1 MVAVART
8 CPLDRKKLL
17 FLAARTESVAE
28 KKVTTSTSLEGP
40 KEGTYNKTRISTN
53 PSEEACVCIYYSARV
68 SNLHAAT
75 RALITLGIV
84 CTSIT
89 VMYH

>member
-1 MVAVART
+1 MENKVAMPT
-8 CPLDRKKLL
+8 G
-17 FLAARTESVAE
+17 
-28 KKVTTSTSLEGP
+28 LEGP

-75 RALITLGIV
+75 RPLITLGII